1 MEKGYGT
8 YVRERDN
15 MIETAKRKAN
25 EIIENAQKKSEE
37 IISELH
43 KMKQSGASS
52 IKENELIDA
61 RSRLNDLEQPIMRKK
76 NKVLQRAKKQQEF
89 HENDDVFVKT
99 YGQRGVL
106 TKRLGKHEWEVQLG
120 ILKMKI
126 DEDDLEKIKVEENN
140 RRGAGTVLKS
150 SIGYDRSW
158 QRDWCFAPRNH
169 QISAAASYRQAF

>member
-43 KMKQSGASS
+43 KMKQSGASL

-61 RSRLNDLEQPIMRKK
+61 RSRLNDLEQPIMLKK
-76 NKVLQRAKKQQEF
+76 NKVLQRARKQQNF
-89 HENDDVFVKT
+89 MKMT
-99 YGQRGVL
+99 
-106 TKRLGKHEWEVQLG
+106 TCSSKR
-120 ILKMKI
+120 
-126 DEDDLEKIKVEENN
+126 
-140 RRGAGTVLKS
+140 TV
-150 SIGYDRSW
+150 
-158 QRDWCFAPRNH
+158 N
-169 QISAAASYRQAF
+169 AAY